1 MRLHLFSLLFCAG
14 ALSAVAA
21 SAPKAAAESRCTAVR
36 ENCKPQT
43 ITADSVI
50 RFVEAFYARYVFG
63 TDDPA
68 EAIRRHCSPELQRQ
82 LHEHYGYDDGYAV
95 WMFRTGLQ
103 DGPENR
109 SEVSAVTPQGEGLYK
124 VNFIDMGTPG
134 IDMGTPGSRTLK
146 IIVARGTLIIDA
158 IK

>member
-21 SAPKAAAESRCTAVR
+21 STPKAAAESRCTAVR

-82 LHEHYGYDDGYAV
+82 LHEHYGYDDDGYAV

-134 IDMGTPGSRTLK
+134 SRTLK